1 MFSLRVGLDLGS
13 ANVRLNLDG
22 KIAVDEPSLLVVNCN
37 SREVRL
43 IGQKAL
49 EVRGK
54 SIPGF
59 EALYPFEGG
68 RVVNLAAA
76 EALLRYV
83 IKKASRFRRC
93 RLRFALPSAAGSV
106 DRICLER
113 AAQLAG
119 AASVE
124 FVSSPLAAAIG
135 AGIDMTLPGGI
146 LIIDI
151 GEYKTEIAVLSAGD
165 IIDSETSAAA
175 GREFDSSIAR
185 AVRGACK
192 MSVMPLTVEKL
203 KCEIAS
209 AVPLNSPKSM
219 KVSGLDLVSGSPCE
233 HEISS
238 ELVSAALADPLNE
251 IVRSA
256 AELLWRIPC
265 ELSADLCENG
275 AVLVGGGAKLF
286 GIGQYLQEHLGI
298 PVKVADSPEYCVALG
313 CSSVAPVKVDRAG
326 EERRG

>member
-43 IGQKAL
+43 IGQNAL
-49 EVRGK
+49 EIRGK

-59 EALYPFEGG
+59 EALCPFEGG
-68 RVVNLAAA
+68 RVVNFAAA
-76 EALLRYV
+76 EALLRY
-83 IKKASRFRRC
+83 ILKRASRFRRC
-93 RLRFALPSAAGSV
+93 RLRFALPSSSGSV

-119 AASVE
+119 AVSSE

-135 AGIDMTLPGGI
+135 AGIDMTLPGGV
-146 LIIDI
+146 LIMDI
-151 GEYKTEIAVLSAGD
+151 GEYKTDMAVLSAGD
-165 IIDSETSAAA
+165 IIASETVAVG
-175 GREFDSSIAR
+175 GREFDSAISR
-185 AVRGACK
+185 AVRNTYK
-192 MSVMPLTVEKL
+192 MSVMPLTAEKL

-209 AVPLNSPKSM
+209 AVPLSSPKLM

-238 ELVSAALADPLNE
+238 ELASAALSDPLNE
-251 IVRSA
+251 IVRGA

-275 AVLVGGGAKLF
+275 AVLVGGSAKLF
-286 GIGQYLQEHLGI
+286 GMGQFLRERLGI
-298 PVKVADSPEYCVALG
+298 PVKIADNPEYCVALG
-313 CSSVAPVKVDRAG
+313 CCSVAAARVDRAG